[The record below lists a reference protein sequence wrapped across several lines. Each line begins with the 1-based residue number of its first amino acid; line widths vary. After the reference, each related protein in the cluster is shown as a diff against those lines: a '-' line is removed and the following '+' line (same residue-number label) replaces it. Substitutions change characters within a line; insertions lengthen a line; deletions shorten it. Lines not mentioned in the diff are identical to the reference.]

1 MPAAVSGAFGRIRET
16 YRQFTMPQR
25 TLVVIGLAVLVLG
38 TTALVSWLGR
48 PTMSPVFS
56 DLTPADA
63 SAVVDQLEAKGVP
76 YELAA
81 GGATVLVPE
90 SQLYEVR
97 IALAAQGLPSSDDGY
112 SLLDDM
118 GMTSSDF
125 QQQVTYQRAIEGELA
140 RTIEAI
146 DGVGTATVHLAIPE
160 ESVFVE
166 ETSAPTAS
174 VFVDL
179 ETGATLDTDAVQAV
193 VNLVSSAVPGMEPSG
208 VAVIDSEGHVLTD
221 GSGSGSSA
229 SDYEDAVTGSIQAML
244 DRVVGPGN
252 AVVTVQAEL
261 SRDQTQRVSETYTPA
276 EGVPPLSSSTT
287 TEEYTGDGTSVG
299 GVLGPDNIAVPSDT
313 SREGS
318 YTSETEV
325 LNNAVNKVTEQ
336 TAVGPGGVSRQS
348 VSVVI
353 DSQAGAG
360 VSMTDLEQMV
370 IAAAGI
376 DASRGDQ
383 VAVSRMAFDTSAAD
397 RAAAAITA
405 AEDQAAAAR
414 TSELIKQGIMAGVAL
429 AVLVVVL
436 LVARSVRK
444 GRRESVD
451 LGELELSAAFG
462 GEPQGL
468 AALGAAGQVP
478 ALPDRQSQAAIT
490 AGGAAAESARAEVAA
505 LAAEDPAV
513 VAARLRDWLAVRR

>member
-1 MPAAVSGAFGRIRET
+1 MPAAVSGAVARVRET

-56 DLTPADA
+56 DLSPADA
-63 SAVVDQLEAKGVP
+63 SAVVDQLEAQGVP

-90 SQLYEVR
+90 NQLYDLR

-166 ETSAPTAS
+166 ETAAPTAS

-179 ETGATLDTDAVQAV
+179 ETGATLDTNAVQAV

-221 GSGSGSSA
+221 GSGAGSSA

-299 GVLGPDNIAVPSDT
+299 GVLGPDNIAVPSDA

-405 AEDQAAAAR
+405 AEEQAAADR
-414 TSELIKQGIMAGVAL
+414 TSELIQQGIVAGVAL

-436 LVARSVRK
+436 LVAKSVRK

-451 LGELELSAAFG
+451 LGQLELSAAFG
-462 GEPQGL
+462 DEPQGL
-468 AALGAAGQVP
+468 ALGAGGQLP
-478 ALPDRQSQAAIT
+478 ALADRQTQAAIT